1 MTSALSSLKTI
12 NTLAFLRSLVEA
24 SHPLD
29 DRPRPP
35 KPLVALSRDHGA
47 GGEEVAEILSQRLGV
62 GCYDKTLLDAIA
74 SSAGTDPY
82 LMGELDEKVAHLR
95 DAWVMSLLTN
105 QPVLN
110 EHFRN
115 HLVNVVLGLV
125 GTGGVIVGRG
135 AHLILAGKPMLRL
148 RIAGSPE
155 ACARRIAETD
165 NIPIS
170 EALKQVQRI
179 NHERAHFVWEHFHS
193 RLNDP
198 TQFDLAVNT
207 DHIPPAQAAELA
219 LSAMAARG
227 LSVPLSPR

>member
-12 NTLAFLRSLVEA
+12 NTLAFLRGLVEA
-24 SHPLD
+24 SRSLEK
-29 DRPRPP
+29 RPVPP
-35 KPLVALSRDHGA
+35 KPLVALSRDCGA

-105 QPVLN
+105 QPILN

-115 HLVNVVLGLV
+115 HLVNVVLGLT

-155 ACARRIAETD
+155 ACAKRVAEAE
-165 NIPIS
+165 NLPLA
-170 EALKQVQRI
+170 EALEQVRRV

-219 LSAMAARG
+219 LSAMAAKG